1 MVSKNSAIETR
12 SKWHRANQNRS
23 QWHHREN
30 PLNHS
35 FLRELKDDFVKYL
48 VIFLL
53 MSFSIAEVSGFLVAD
68 ESMIKAYNDS
78 FEKYNVEDGH
88 FEVQDE
94 LSSRQEERIEENGIK
109 LYPIFYIEPELDND
123 SQMRIFAIRKD
134 VDLVDLMDGSLPEK
148 TGEIA
153 IDRMYAHNHK
163 INIGDTIQREGSKK
177 SWTVTGLVALSDYS
191 ALFQDNNDSM
201 FDAVGFGVGIVS
213 DEEFST
219 FSKDSL
225 HPCYAWMYDDAPSD
239 EAQEKEVS
247 DDLMKKINAIVPLE
261 KFIPR
266 YANQAIKFT
275 GNDMGSDRAM
285 MTVLLYMIIAILG
298 FVFAVTISNTIAKQS
313 NVIGTLRASG
323 YTRGEIIRHYMVL
336 PLVVTLV
343 SALVGNIL
351 GYTVMKDYNASL
363 YYGSYSLPTYRT
375 IWSLQA
381 FVETTLV
388 PIILMVVITFL
399 ILHHRMK
406 LTPLQFLRR
415 ETGRR
420 HQARAVRL
428 SHALPI
434 FSRYRIRVLFQN
446 IPNYLV
452 LFIGILFADV
462 LLMFGLALPLVLSHY
477 QSTLSDNLLCNYQY
491 ILTAPASMEQDD
503 DSNTKVLSSLFDTV
517 LFYSNVTTQNR
528 DAEKF
533 SVNTLRTTGEHGR
546 LVEDV
551 TLYGIEN
558 HSRYVKLSLN
568 PGDVYVSKSYADK
581 YSLEKGSS
589 ITLREQYTDST
600 YDFTV
605 TGIYNYEGGLCIFM
619 PMSDL
624 NALFGYDDSF
634 FAGYFSNEKLTD
646 IDPDYVGT
654 VIDLDSLTRIS
665 RQLDISMGRLMN
677 LVDIFAVVMFMILVF
692 LLSRTIIE
700 KNAHSISMAKI
711 LGYTD
716 AEIGRL
722 YLLPTTFAVVIMLIL
737 AIPIVRVLLALI
749 YNGYLLTQMAG
760 YLPLYM
766 DTALYLKMFFF
777 GFGVYLVVMIFEMR
791 KIRSVPMQDALKVV
805 E

>member
-1 MVSKNSAIETR
+1 MVKNR
-12 SKWHRANQNRS
+12 P
-23 QWHHREN
+23 N

-68 ESMIKAYNDS
+68 ESMIKAYNES
-78 FEKYNVEDGH
+78 FEKYNIEDGH

-94 LSSRQEERIEENGIK
+94 LSAGQAARIEENKIK
-109 LYPIFYIEPELDND
+109 LYPIFYIEPALDNG
-123 SQMRIFAIRKD
+123 SEMRIFQIRKK
-134 VDLVDLMDGSLPEK
+134 VDLADLMDGELPTK
-148 TGEIA
+148 KGEIA
-153 IDRMYAHNHK
+153 IDRMYADNHK
-163 INIGDTIQREGSKK
+163 IRIGDTISREGSKK
-177 SWTVTGLVALSDYS
+177 SWTVTGLIALSDYS
-191 ALFQDNNDSM
+191 ALFQNNSDSM
-201 FDAVGFGVGIVS
+201 FDAIGFGVGIVS
-213 DEEFST
+213 DAEFET
-219 FSKDSL
+219 FSSGAL
-225 HPCYAWMYDDAPSD
+225 HYCYAWMYDSAPSD
-239 EAQEKEVS
+239 EAEEKTVS
-247 DDLMKKINAIVPLE
+247 DDLMKKINAITPLE

-266 YANQAIKFT
+266 YANQAINFT
-275 GNDMGSDRAM
+275 GDDMGSDRAM

-298 FVFAVTISNTIAKQS
+298 FVFAVTISNTIAKES

-323 YTRGEIIRHYMVL
+323 YTRGELIRHYMVL
-336 PLVVTLV
+336 PLIVTAV
-343 SALVGNIL
+343 SAVVGNIL

-375 IWSLQA
+375 IWSMQA

-388 PIILMVVITFL
+388 PIILMIVITFL

-415 ETGRR
+415 ETGKRANRR
-420 HQARAVRL
+420 ALRL
-428 SHALPI
+428 PHSLPI
-434 FSRYRIRVLFQN
+434 FSRYRLRVLLQN
-446 IPNYLV
+446 VPNYLV
-452 LFIGILFADV
+452 LFVGIIFADI

-477 QSTLSDNLLCNYQY
+477 QSSMADNLFCKYQY

-503 DSNTKVLSSLFDTV
+503 DENTKILSSLFDMA
-517 LFYSNVTTQNR
+517 LFYTNVTTQNR

-533 SVNTLRTTGEHGR
+533 SVETLKTTGDHGR

-558 HSRYVKLSLN
+558 NSRYVKLSLT
-568 PGDVYVSKSYADK
+568 PGDIYVSKAYADK
-581 YSLEKGSS
+581 YSLEKGSH
-589 ITLREQYTDST
+589 ITLQEEYGDKK
-600 YDFTV
+600 YNFTV
-605 TGIYNYEGGLCIFM
+605 TGVYNYEGSLCIFM

-634 FAGYFSNEKLTD
+634 FAGYFSDDRLTD

-654 VIDLDSLTRIS
+654 VIDLESLTRIS
-665 RQLDISMGRLMN
+665 RQLNVSMGGLMN
-677 LVDIFAVVMFMILVF
+677 LVDIFAVIMFMILVF

-700 KNAHSISMAKI
+700 KNAHAISMAKI

-716 AEIGRL
+716 GEIGRL

-737 AIPIVRVLLALI
+737 AIPIVRELLSVI
-749 YNGYLLTQMAG
+749 YNQYLLTAMPG
-760 YLPLYM
+760 YMPLYM
-766 DTALYLKMFFF
+766 DTALYLRMFFF
-777 GFGVYLVVMIFEMR
+777 GFGVYLIVMIFEMR
-791 KIRSVPMQDALKVV
+791 KIKSVPMQNALKVM